1 MDKQTRAWELL
12 EKLSFVRVSGTDEEL
27 RAANLIKE
35 ECEKLGV
42 KAEIEEFEVE
52 TPIIECASLTRG
64 GKSFKVVGLGQ
75 TASTPDEGV
84 TGELVYCGNGEDAN
98 LLNIKDKIVLLNMV
112 GRQRKEMLEKLI
124 KRGAKAF
131 VVITGS
137 VYDDEDL
144 QNELP
149 QRSLRLEKEVEK
161 LPGLMIHIKDV
172 EELLATEGLATL
184 LTKQDGYVPL
194 KSHNVVATIEGS
206 EVKDEE
212 IVFSAHFDSVLYS
225 QGAWDN
231 ATGSITIFELMRH
244 FIENPPY
251 RTVKFVWCGSEEVGL
266 NGSRAYVEMHENELE
281 NIKLN
286 INVDMT
292 GITLGYDTAVCT
304 CDPSLVSYIDYLGKE
319 EGFAITPKQDV
330 YPSDSTSFAAKGVPA
345 VTFARLQSPGGKQ
358 IHSRRDDMTLLDKY
372 TFYKTVD
379 FMITFSEKMVKAK
392 IVPVPREMPKDL
404 KAKLEEMGKAFG
416 AKKKDEHKEEKK

>member
-1 MDKQTRAWELL
+1 
-12 EKLSFVRVSGTDEEL
+12 
-27 RAANLIKE
+27 
-35 ECEKLGV
+35 
-42 KAEIEEFEVE
+42 
-52 TPIIECASLTRG
+52 
-64 GKSFKVVGLGQ
+64 
-75 TASTPDEGV
+75 
-84 TGELVYCGNGEDAN
+84 
-98 LLNIKDKIVLLNMV
+98 MV

-161 LPGLMIHIKDV
+161 LPGVMIHIKDV

-184 LTKQDGYVPL
+184 TTKQDGYCPL

-206 EVKDEE
+206 VVKDEE
-212 IVFSAHFDSVLYS
+212 VVFSAHYDSVLYS
-225 QGAWDN
+225 KGAWDN
-231 ATGSITIFELMRH
+231 ATGSITIFEIMRH

-266 NGSRAYVEMHENELE
+266 NGSRAYVEMHEAELE
-281 NIKLN
+281 KIKLN

-304 CDPSLVSYIDYLGKE
+304 CDNSLVSYILFRCNCE
-319 EGFAITPKQDV
+319 
-330 YPSDSTSFAAKGVPA
+330 
-345 VTFARLQSPGGKQ
+345 
-358 IHSRRDDMTLLDKY
+358 
-372 TFYKTVD
+372 
-379 FMITFSEKMVKAK
+379 
-392 IVPVPREMPKDL
+392 
-404 KAKLEEMGKAFG
+404 AFFFT
-416 AKKKDEHKEEKK
+416 